1 MIAFFLGESLLKTH
15 MRPKKTL
22 SNWLTTRYQLII
34 RNEENFAEKTSVAF
48 TYSKIILF
56 SVILFSVV
64 FVISL
69 FLAKTVLEKW
79 FDPKYE
85 QMVLNQQLYGLYLK
99 VDSLALEVDRKERFI
114 QNFQRV
120 LSGDTTDLQYSAEL
134 RDERQ
139 TSVKP
144 TSLKIHAADSA
155 FRRDYEQSDLSL
167 VTLANFK
174 NTGLEET
181 FFFSPISGFISDK
194 YDVKKGHFGVDIV
207 SRKNEPVKCIADGTV
222 VFSSWTQDAGY
233 VLMIQHSANLISV
246 YKHNAE
252 LYKKVGTFVNA
263 GEIISLV
270 GNSGEMTNGP
280 HLHFELWYNGNS
292 LNPEEFV
299 TF

>member
-1 MIAFFLGESLLKTH
+1 

-22 SNWLTTRYQLII
+22 SSWLTTRYQLII

-56 SVILFSVV
+56 SVILFSIV

-69 FLAKTVLEKW
+69 FLVETVLEKW

-85 QMVLNQQLYGLYLK
+85 QMVLNQQLYGLALK
-99 VDSLALEVDRKERFI
+99 VDSLAEEVERKDRFI
-114 QNFQRV
+114 NNFQRV
-120 LSGDTTDLQYSAEL
+120 LSGDTAAYKDPAEIL
-134 RDERQ
+134 N
-139 TSVKP
+139 TSREVSSKP
-144 TSLKIHAADSA
+144 ANLKIHSSDSA
-155 FRRDYEQSDLSL
+155 FRKDFEQSDLSL
-167 VTLANFK
+167 ITLASFK
-174 NTGLEET
+174 NRELQET
-181 FFFSPISGFISDK
+181 FFFSPIAGFVSDK
-194 YDVKKGHFGVDIV
+194 YDVKKAHFGVDV
-207 SRKNEPVKCIADGTV
+207 VTKKNEPVKCIADGTV

-233 VLMIQHSANLISV
+233 VVMIQHNANLISV

-292 LNPEEFV
+292 INPEEFV

>member
-1 MIAFFLGESLLKTH
+1 

-22 SNWLTTRYQLII
+22 SSWLTTRYQLII
-34 RNEENFAEKTSVAF
+34 RNEENFAEKTSVGF

-56 SVILFSVV
+56 SVIIFAVM

-69 FLAKTVLEKW
+69 FLVETVLEKW

-85 QMVLNQQLYGLYLK
+85 QMVLNQQLYGLALK
-99 VDSLALEVDRKERFI
+99 VDSLASEVERKDRFI
-114 QNFQRV
+114 ANFQRV
-120 LSGDTTDLQYSAEL
+120 LSGDTADFQDPAEIL
-134 RDERQ
+134 RGEKQ
-139 TSVKP
+139 TLSKP
-144 TSLKIHAADSA
+144 SDLKINPSDSA
-155 FRRDYEQSDLSL
+155 FRKEFEQSDLSL
-167 VTLANFK
+167 ITL
-174 NTGLEET
+174 TGMRSRALEST
-181 FFFSPISGFISDK
+181 FFFSPITGFISDK

-207 SRKNEPVKCIADGTV
+207 SKTNEPVKCIADGTV
-222 VFSSWTQDAGY
+222 IFSSWTQDAGY
-233 VLMIQHSANLISV
+233 VLMIQHSANMISA

-263 GEIISLV
+263 GEIISIV

>member
-1 MIAFFLGESLLKTH
+1 

-22 SNWLTTRYQLII
+22 SSWLTNRYQLII

-56 SVILFSVV
+56 SVIIFIV
-64 FVISL
+64 FLLISL
-69 FLAKTVLEKW
+69 FLVETVLEKW

-85 QMVLNQQLYGLYLK
+85 QMVLNQQLYGLALK
-99 VDSLALEVDRKERFI
+99 VDSLANEVDRKDRFI
-114 QNFQRV
+114 ANFQRV
-120 LSGDTTDLQYSAEL
+120 LSGDTTAYKNPAQIISE
-134 RDERQ
+134 ETQ
-139 TSVKP
+139 PINKP
-144 TSLKIHAADSA
+144 TELSIDPTDSA
-155 FRRDYEQSDLSL
+155 FRKDFEKSDLSL
-167 VTLANFK
+167 ITLTNIK
-174 NTGLEET
+174 NRELQET
-181 FFFSPISGFISDK
+181 FFFSPITGFISDR
-194 YDVKKGHFGVDIV
+194 YNVRKGHFGVDIV
-207 SRKNEPVKCIADGTV
+207 SKTNEPVKCIADGTV
-222 VFSSWTQDAGY
+222 IFSDWTQNEGY

-252 LYKKVGTFVNA
+252 LYKKLGTFVNA
-263 GEIISLV
+263 GEIISIV